1 MNGEPWDTVVHQAK
15 VLIDFIQS
23 NHKNNKKVRLVII
36 FFNGKAN
43 IKEVYDED
51 LDEIVGDI
59 WEFPDGGT
67 DFDPPFKLG
76 FTKIK

>member
-1 MNGEPWDTVVHQAK
+1 VHQAK

-23 NHKNNKKVRLVII
+23 NHKNNKKVRLIII
-36 FFNGKAN
+36 FFTGRAD
-43 IKEVYDED
+43 IEVYDED

-59 WEFPDGGT
+59 WEFPGGFT